1 MSSHYLKIPQ
11 NYSSE
16 QNQSLVETWV
26 PLLIFPSDKLFT
38 SVWDAKKHTPTI
50 MFELISELWH
60 SIRGH
65 CMGSNLFLIL
75 KSTGC
80 SPWQWTECHYQTFT
94 ALAMD
99 FIILSNVVCLCSS
112 WVYKIG
118 KVNISIFLAILS
130 RGIKARINLTL
141 KTGINMDQK
150 LPTSEIH
157 WIKEHVTRS
166 FFQRQWCQM
175 PSL

>member
-1 MSSHYLKIPQ
+1 
-11 NYSSE
+11 
-16 QNQSLVETWV
+16 
-26 PLLIFPSDKLFT
+26 
-38 SVWDAKKHTPTI
+38 

-80 SPWQWTECHYQTFT
+80 SPWQWTQCHYQTFT

-99 FIILSNVVCLCSS
+99 FIIFSNVVCLCSS
-112 WVYKIG
+112 WVYKKG

-130 RGIKARINLTL
+130 WGIKTRINLTL

-150 LPTSEIH
+150 LPSSEIH
-157 WIKEHVTRS
+157 WIKEHETRS
-166 FFQRQWCQM
+166 FFQGQWCQM
-175 PSL
+175 PSLLLKIWQRGFGYGIKNVSHYVVLVYTATITLGSAYM